1 MPSAAWL
8 EVLPVRQIVSAKD
21 VLQKVKRLIMSSK
34 MSEAISIIDKLIGN
48 QAVANVPIDVAHWGE
63 ACKPTPASGHD
74 VAQDQHEEASEDEAI
89 PVKKKVWGHFL
100 GWRHFAK
107 RRVGRRALSP
117 DSDGASSRGT
127 SGGSAPRR
135 LFGRSPFFVE
145 AESHA
150 ENSKAKFE
158 ETHPTFFDDML
169 DVDAPQD
176 INAIINA
183 ALQEI
188 AVPEGDGVNMFL
200 AMHSLPDPCY

>member
-63 ACKPTPASGHD
+63 ACKPTPASGHA
-74 VAQDQHEEASEDEAI
+74 VAQDHHEEASEDEAK
-89 PVKKKVWGHFL
+89 PVKTKVWGHVL

-107 RRVGRRALSP
+107 RRVGRREHSP
-117 DSDGASSRGT
+117 DSNGASSRGT
-127 SGGSAPRR
+127 SAGSAPRR

-158 ETHPTFFDDML
+158 DTRPTFFDML

-176 INAIINA
+176 VNAISNA
-183 ALQEI
+183 AFQEI
-188 AVPEGDGVNMFL
+188 DVPDGDGLNMFL
-200 AMHSLPDPCY
+200 AMHSLPGPCY